1 MFDFKIEIEIE
12 GQGFEEEISKEVGY
26 FRIGDREYK
35 DKVRYKDSIIC
46 ISGERTRDDYDVEIL
61 ETTNSTFYNCLVKS
75 LLYIYFEKGAF
86 SIESIRIKF
95 FNKVKKDYEKAEI
108 IQVFNPNLELD
119 EDRELKIN
127 CNSLF
132 VQKKFSDIAMNAL
145 MNLTMAFYNKK
156 LKFDYTWKCFN
167 CLIREI
173 YAENSDRDMLDKL
186 ASDLNKS
193 GEYELILN
201 FAKDIDYEYLENCRI
216 FAMICNHLKRNT
228 KKIKKYKDDKKIK
241 GSLTRYFP
249 FEDKR
254 VNKILFAIMKD
265 KKRELLKIFNCNEM
279 YDELYKEIEN
289 KIKEEK
295 TQDADI
301 VKLVILEYAY
311 YLRCEYFHAEKL
323 PTNFVV
329 SNLNDKELLR
339 ISEPLI
345 LICRDLLDSKLF

>member
-12 GQGFEEEISKEVGY
+12 GQRFEEEISKEVAY

-35 DKVRYKDSIIC
+35 DKVRYKDNIIC
-46 ISGERTRDDYDVEIL
+46 LSGERTRDDYDVEIL

-75 LLYIYFEKGAF
+75 LLYIYFEKGAYN
-86 SIESIRIKF
+86 IESIKILF
-95 FNKVKKDYEKAEI
+95 FNKLKKGYKKTEI
-108 IQVFNPNLELD
+108 IQVFIEKLELD

-132 VQKKFSDIAMNAL
+132 VQKKISDIAMNAL

-156 LKFDYTWKCFN
+156 LKFDYAWKCFN

-173 YAENSDRDMLDKL
+173 SAENRDRCMLDKV

-193 GEYELILN
+193 GEYKLILKY
-201 FAKDIDYEYLENCRI
+201 AKDIDYKYLENCRI
-216 FAMICNHLKRNT
+216 FAMICNHLKRNA
-228 KKIKKYKDDKKIK
+228 KKIKNYKKTKEIK
-241 GSLTRYFP
+241 GSLTYYFP

-254 VNKILFAIMKD
+254 VNEILFSIMKD

-279 YDELYKEIEN
+279 YIDLYKVIEN
-289 KIKEEK
+289 KIKEKK
-295 TQDADI
+295 TQDEDI

-345 LICRDLLDSKLF
+345 LICRDMLDSKLF